1 MLGEGG
7 TPLSEFQAAARKFL
21 AREERDVDL
30 AEYRAIIDSLEGDFS
45 SVARDA
51 QKSGAHL
58 AGGNITAAS
67 WIARTCDMSINSA
80 ADRICVGTQLE
91 SLPKVAAALAAG
103 EVGFQSVSILCH
115 LRDNLGEKRELF
127 DEDEML
133 GLARE
138 WSVFHLRQMC
148 NVARYVADPDG
159 CFDEAEENYT
169 RRRMHISQMSDGMYK
184 VDGLLDPISGAAYK
198 TAAESLAKRL
208 GPDDERSH
216 RQRLADA
223 TGEMANH
230 AMDKGTLPSRHSVRP
245 HINLTTTIEGLKNEL
260 GSTPA
265 ELELSLPI
273 SNRTLERMACDCTMS
288 RVLLADSMV
297 IDVGRATRAVSPP
310 TLRALRVRDKG
321 CRFPGC
327 DRKVDWTNPHHI
339 IFWAR
344 GGPGKLPNL
353 VLLCYYHHRLVHEGG
368 WQVIKSGREFRFLP
382 PDRVLMR
389 RARGPGMRWAA

>member
-7 TPLSEFQAAARKFL
+7 TPLSRLQAVVHEFL
-21 AREERDVDL
+21 ARDEREVDL
-30 AEYRAIIDSLEGDFS
+30 GEYRSVIDSLEGDFS

-58 AGGNITAAS
+58 VGGNITAAS

-80 ADRICVGTQLE
+80 ADRLCVGTQLE

-103 EVGFQSVSILCH
+103 EVGYQSVSILCH
-115 LRDNLGEKRELF
+115 LRDVLAEKRRLF

-133 GLARE
+133 GFARQY
-138 WSVFHLRQMC
+138 SVGDLRQLC
-148 NVARYVADPDG
+148 NVARHVADPDG

-169 RRRMHISQMSDGMYK
+169 RRRLHISQMPDGLYR
-184 VDGLLDPISGAAYK
+184 VDGLLDPVSGAAFK
-198 TAAESLAKRL
+198 TLLESLAQRL

-216 RQRLADA
+216 RQRMADA
-223 TGEMANH
+223 TGEVANH
-230 AMDKGTLPSRHSVRP
+230 AMDKGTLPHRHSVRP
-245 HINLTTTIEGLKNEL
+245 HVNLTTTIEGLKNEL
-260 GSTPA
+260 GALPA
-265 ELELSLPI
+265 GLELSLPI

-288 RVLLADSMV
+288 RVLLADSQV
-297 IDVGRATRAVSPP
+297 IDCGRATRAVSAP

-339 IFWAR
+339 IHWAR

-353 VLLCYYHHRLVHEGG
+353 VLLCFRHHRLVHEGG

-382 PDRVLMR
+382 PDRVAMR

>member
-67 WIARTCDMSINSA
+67 WIARTCDISINSA

-138 WSVFHLRQMC
+138 WSVSPLRQMC

-159 CFDEAEENYT
+159 CFAGAGENYT
-169 RRRMHISQMSDGMYK
+169 RRR
-184 VDGLLDPISGAAYK
+184 
-198 TAAESLAKRL
+198 
-208 GPDDERSH
+208 
-216 RQRLADA
+216 
-223 TGEMANH
+223 
-230 AMDKGTLPSRHSVRP
+230 LPHP
-245 HINLTTTIEGLKNEL
+245 
-260 GSTPA
+260 
-265 ELELSLPI
+265 
-273 SNRTLERMACDCTMS
+273 
-288 RVLLADSMV
+288 
-297 IDVGRATRAVSPP
+297 
-310 TLRALRVRDKG
+310 
-321 CRFPGC
+321 
-327 DRKVDWTNPHHI
+327 
-339 IFWAR
+339 
-344 GGPGKLPNL
+344 
-353 VLLCYYHHRLVHEGG
+353 
-368 WQVIKSGREFRFLP
+368 Q
-382 PDRVLMR
+382 
-389 RARGPGMRWAA
+389 